1 MSEVIASRTWSQ
13 GSKEDKW
20 RIKVQAELVALGAQ
34 DPHFSITGSFRSK
47 DLDLDG
53 CIHEKILEHFPELQI
68 LVDLHLADRD
78 GVPLYAWE
86 NGAYWAGFSK
96 YLARDVSQVG
106 RHFRIED
113 SEALSLLCQVDNL
126 VENGYKP
133 PSALKEAC
141 DIFDLPA
148 RWKAEAQ
155 EGLEV
160 LQSTKEV
167 RDGK

>member
-1 MSEVIASRTWSQ
+1 MSEVIASRTWSL
-13 GSKEDKW
+13 GSKGDKW
-20 RIKVQAELVALGAQ
+20 RIKVQAELVSLGNQ
-34 DPHFSITGSFRSK
+34 SPHFSITGSFRSK

-53 CIHEKILEHFPELQI
+53 AIHEKILEHFPELQI
-68 LVDLHLADRD
+68 LVDLHLADAN
-78 GVPLYAWE
+78 GVPLHAWE

-96 YLARDVSQVG
+96 YVSRDVANIG
-106 RHFRIED
+106 RHLRIED
-113 SEALSLLCQVDNL
+113 SEAQSLLCQVDDL

-133 PSALKEAC
+133 PSAIKEAC

-155 EGLEV
+155 EGLQV
-160 LQSTKEV
+160 LQSSEEV